1 MPTTYEKF
9 INFFTHPTFLAG
21 IFSWLG
27 AQFLK
32 TLIHLI
38 YGRIKTIKDLIAN
51 MFWRTGGMPSS
62 HSAVVTAV
70 CTSIGIREGVTS
82 SIFMLSLLFTLITMR
97 DAVGVRRSSG
107 VQSQKLNELGRELEK
122 NGSIKEYKSIK
133 EVNGHT
139 PIQVIMGALLGVLI
153 GFSMNLLK

>member
-1 MPTTYEKF
+1 MPEKYEKLITF
-9 INFFTHPTFLAG
+9 VTNPTLLAS

-32 TLIHLI
+32 TIIHLI
-38 YGRIKTIKDLIAN
+38 YGRIKTFKDLLAN

-62 HSAVVTAV
+62 HSAVVTAA
-70 CTSIGIREGVTS
+70 CTSIGIRDGVNS
-82 SIFMLSLLFTLITMR
+82 SIFMLSLLITFIKMR

-107 VQSQKLNELGRELEK
+107 IQSKKLNELGRELEE
-122 NGSIKEYKSIK
+122 NNCIKDYKSIK

-139 PIQVIMGALLGVLI
+139 PMQVIMGALLGVLM
-153 GFSMNLLK
+153 GFSWNLL